1 MSFTMSRHYAR
12 DSRSQRGIGRR
23 LIRDLVVRET
33 GRQSALDL
41 GCGPGT
47 LTAELAAALPRA
59 RVVGMDRSAES
70 LAQARRASRG
80 FEFVRGDFR
89 RPPARL
95 KGRFDLVFSNEALHW
110 TPLPPRR
117 LLDGR
122 FFYRFLPTARG
133 ADYRRWAEAR
143 WLEGLRGVASLLAP
157 GGRAIMQFGGH
168 GQLIELFESMRR
180 AFDAPELERA
190 RRSFRYPTYYPTCS
204 AAVRLARRAGL
215 RPRAV
220 RAWTEPLAEK
230 TPVEIVAFT
239 RAFTEPALRE
249 LLAPHRVKLFYRR
262 LGNDLRRERRRILWR
277 HVLIVADR

>member
-1 MSFTMSRHYAR
+1 
-12 DSRSQRGIGRR
+12 
-23 LIRDLVVRET
+23 
-33 GRQSALDL
+33 
-41 GCGPGT
+41 
-47 LTAELAAALPRA
+47 
-59 RVVGMDRSAES
+59 
-70 LAQARRASRG
+70 
-80 FEFVRGDFR
+80 
-89 RPPARL
+89 
-95 KGRFDLVFSNEALHW
+95 
-110 TPLPPRR
+110 
-117 LLDGR
+117 
-122 FFYRFLPTARG
+122 
-133 ADYRRWAEAR
+133 
-143 WLEGLRGVASLLAP
+143 
-157 GGRAIMQFGGH
+157 MQFGGH